1 MSVRALI
8 SDGKGPARLGQ
19 LEESDLPEGDVT
31 VEVAYS
37 SLNYK
42 DGMAVTGR
50 GRIVR
55 RPPLV
60 CGIDLAG
67 TVVESASER
76 WAPGDEVVLTGWGLS
91 EIHPGGYTTLQ
102 RVRSDWLVAR
112 PSGLT
117 LSQTMAVGTAGLTSM
132 LCVLALEDAGVEPGG
147 EVVVTGA
154 AGGVGSLAVALL
166 ARRGHR
172 VAASTGRPEQHEY
185 LAELG
190 AASIVAREE
199 LARPGERPLEASRWA
214 GGVDTVG
221 SSTLAS
227 VIRQAAY
234 GAAIAACG
242 LAGGDDLPV
251 TVLPFILRGVRLL
264 GVDSVSCPTARR
276 EQAWSRLAADLD
288 PELLDRV
295 TTVEPLDAVPRLA
308 EEILAGKVR
317 GRVVVDV
324 RA

>member
-8 SDGKGPARLGQ
+8 SDGKGPAGLAE
-19 LEESDLPEGDVT
+19 LEETDLPEGDVT

-42 DGMAVTGR
+42 DGLAVSGR

-67 TVVESASER
+67 TVVESASPR
-76 WAPGDEVVLTGWGLS
+76 WTAGDEVVLTGWGLS
-91 EIHPGGYTTLQ
+91 ETHPGGYTTLQ
-102 RVRSDWLVAR
+102 RVHSEWLVAR

-117 LSQTMAVGTAGLTSM
+117 LAQTMAVGTAGLTSM

-166 ARRGHR
+166 AGLGYQ
-172 VAASTGRPEQHEY
+172 VAASTGRPEQHDY
-185 LAELG
+185 LRELG

-199 LARPGERPLEASRWA
+199 LAGPGERPLEASRWA

-221 SSTLAS
+221 STTLAS

-264 GVDSVSCPTARR
+264 GVDSVSCPTTRR
-276 EQAWSRLAADLD
+276 EQAWSRLAAELD

-295 TTVEPLDAVPRLA
+295 TTVEPLAAVPRLA
-308 EEILAGKVR
+308 EDILAGKVR